1 MKKKPLDF
9 LGLNHKS
16 TKRDY
21 LKRVLEVK
29 KSEAAVKA
37 KKWGFDYWDGSR
49 TICYG
54 GYHYDGR
61 WEKIAKKFIKYYKL
75 NNSSKILDV
84 GCGKGFLVYE
94 LKKLLPGA
102 EILGIDI
109 SKYALRKG
117 KKEIKK
123 FLYYGSACKL
133 RFKKNYFDL
142 VISLNT
148 LHVLYCYDFYKA
160 IKEINRVSKKNSYIC
175 VESYRNENEK
185 MNLLYWQVTCEMFC
199 TVKEWEWW
207 FKLTGYKGD
216 YSYIFFK

>member
-117 KKEIKK
+117 KKALTINEGDEII
-123 FLYYGSACKL
+123 GS
-133 RFKKNYFDL
+133 Y
-142 VISLNT
+142 
-148 LHVLYCYDFYKA
+148 VLGGDDTVLLFTQNGKSIHFHEWTCEF
-160 IKEINRVSKKNSYIC
+160 IKNSFSI
-175 VESYRNENEK
+175 S
-185 MNLLYWQVTCEMFC
+185 
-199 TVKEWEWW
+199 
-207 FKLTGYKGD
+207 
-216 YSYIFFK
+216 S